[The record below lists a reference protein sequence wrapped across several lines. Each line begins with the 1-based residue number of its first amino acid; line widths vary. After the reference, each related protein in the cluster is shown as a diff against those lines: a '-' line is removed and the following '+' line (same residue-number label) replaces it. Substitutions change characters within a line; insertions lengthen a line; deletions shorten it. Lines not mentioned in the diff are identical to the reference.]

1 MVQYLISAVKLVNG
15 VEVDLLE
22 LFSYD
27 SKRKALKEARSI
39 TDGASP
45 TFQVLKGF
53 TDIVVNECFGDE
65 VGNCLG
71 YTKVARFKIL

>member
-1 MVQYLISAVKLVNG
+1 MRKIGFANVSEFSIDEELNIG
-15 VEVDLLE
+15 VYNIGGVDYILLGGE
-22 LFSYD
+22 FC
-27 SKRKALKEARSI
+27 AE
-39 TDGASP
+39 GASP
-45 TFQVLKGF
+45 TSQVLKGF